1 LPGFQYPTSSFFSPS
16 ASLHFQFAYKL
27 ILSKLSPRAV
37 PVAHSV
43 NGLLL
48 EGLLKKKQ
56 AKKSEKKRSASSQGN
71 VWCSENRGG
80 K

>member
-1 LPGFQYPTSSFFSPS
+1 M
-16 ASLHFQFAYKL
+16 
-27 ILSKLSPRAV
+27 
-37 PVAHSV
+37 AHSV

-71 VWCSENRGG
+71 VWCSENREVESSGQS
-80 K
+80 